1 MSNSQ
6 QTSLTLQEGDGER
19 RGMEVSLRSSQEAWD
34 SICYNYHNSRPRLF
48 MRRPRARWVRL
59 TDTEMEVQ
67 RGSVM
72 CPGSPSFW
80 QGGVAHSFSP
90 PSRAVMGAVNSWSQ
104 TGQEPR
110 VWPGSRMLDHSHTPA
125 SA

>member
-1 MSNSQ
+1 MR
-6 QTSLTLQEGDGER
+6 DGEC
-19 RGMEVSLRSSQEAWD
+19 RGGEVSPCSSQEAWD
-34 SICYNYHNSRPRLF
+34 SICYNYNSHLRLF
-48 MRRPRARWVRL
+48 MHRPWARWVRL

-67 RGSVM
+67 RGSVT

-90 PSRAVMGAVNSWSQ
+90 PSRAVMAAVNSWSQ
-104 TGQEPR
+104 TGWEPR
-110 VWPGSRMLDHSHTPA
+110 VWPGSRTVGHSHTLA